1 MAPALSS
8 GHDQGTAPRSKPTVY
23 LLDNFH
29 PDAMAFCE
37 ANFNPITRDN
47 NPDQLATWRV
57 NAQYILIQ
65 GSRVTAED
73 IAAAPHLKAIGK
85 QGVGIDKIDAAA
97 CRARNIPILNTPGIN
112 AQAVA
117 ELVLA
122 LALGVAR
129 QLGPV
134 FAKQAHG
141 IIVPKEKCTGFEL
154 RGKTIGILGM
164 GKIGCAVSKIFGAG
178 FDCPIIAY
186 DPYVPAGAWSNI
198 THERA
203 STLDEVWAKADII
216 TVHMPLTPETRDM
229 ISYEQMKAMK
239 PSTILINAARGGII
253 NEQDLECAISQ
264 KLILGA
270 GLDCHEEEPPS
281 KEKYGAMWDLGV
293 VSTPHL
299 GGTTA
304 DSQRAAGLKAAENLL
319 NFIQNDATA
328 LAQSRARH

>member
-8 GHDQGTAPRSKPTVY
+8 DHNQGTAPRSKPTVF
-23 LLDNFH
+23 LLDSFH
-29 PDAMAFCE
+29 PDVMAFCE
-37 ANFNPITRDN
+37 ANFNPITCDN
-47 NPDQLATWRV
+47 NPDQLATWRE
-57 NAQYILIQ
+57 NAQYILIR
-65 GSRVTAED
+65 GSWVNAAD

-97 CRARNIPILNTPGIN
+97 CKARNIRILNTPGIN

-134 FAKQAHG
+134 LAKQAHG
-141 IIVPKEKCTGFEL
+141 ILVSKDKCTGFEL
-154 RGKTIGILGM
+154 QGKTIGIIGM
-164 GKIGCAVSKIFGAG
+164 GRIGGAVSKIFGLG
-178 FDCPIIAY
+178 FGCPVIAY
-186 DPYVPAGAWSNI
+186 DPYVPADAWSTI

-203 STLDEVWAKADII
+203 STLEEVWSKADII
-216 TVHMPLTPETRDM
+216 TVHMPLTSETRDM

-239 PSTILINAARGGII
+239 PSAILINAARGGII
-253 NEQDLECAISQ
+253 NEQDLQRAISQ

-281 KEKYGAMWDLGV
+281 KERYGAMWDLGV
-293 VSTPHL
+293 MSTPHI

-319 NFIQNDATA
+319 NFIRNDTTA
-328 LAQSRARH
+328 

>member
-1 MAPALSS
+1 MAPSAVSD
-8 GHDQGTAPRSKPTVY
+8 HEQGPGPRSNPTVY

-29 PDAMAFCE
+29 SDVLDFCQ
-37 ANFNPITRDN
+37 ANFNTISRDSPN
-47 NPDQLATWRV
+47 KLANWRES
-57 NAQYILIQ
+57 AQYVLVR
-65 GSRVTAED
+65 GSRITAED
-73 IAAAPHLKAIGK
+73 VAAAPHLRAIGK

-97 CRARNIPILNTPGIN
+97 CEARNIPILNTPGIN

-141 IIVPKEKCTGFEL
+141 ILVPKEKCTGFEL
-154 RGKTIGILGM
+154 RGKTVGIIGM
-164 GKIGCAVSKIFGAG
+164 GMIGSAVSKIFGAG
-178 FDCPIIAY
+178 FDCPVIAY
-186 DPYVPAGAWSNI
+186 DPYVPADAWPNI
-198 THERA
+198 THKRA
-203 STLDEVWAKADII
+203 STLDEIWAEADII
-216 TVHMPLTPETRDM
+216 TVHMPLTPETRNM

-239 PSTILINAARGGII
+239 PTAILINAARGGII
-253 NEQDLECAISQ
+253 NEEDLERAISQ

-270 GLDCHEEEPPS
+270 GLDAHEEEPPS
-281 KEKYGAMWDLGV
+281 KGKYGAMWDLGV

-319 NFIQNDATA
+319 EFIRNDM
-328 LAQSRARH
+328 RA

>member
-1 MAPALSS
+1 MAPSAVSDP
-8 GHDQGTAPRSKPTVY
+8 DQGQPPRSKPTVY

-29 PDAMAFCE
+29 TDVMNFCQ
-37 ANFNPITRDN
+37 ANFNTITRDS
-47 NPDQLATWRV
+47 PDELANWRE
-57 NAQYILIQ
+57 NAQYVLVR
-65 GSRVTAED
+65 GSRITAED
-73 IAAAPHLKAIGK
+73 VAAAPHLRAIGK
-85 QGVGIDKIDAAA
+85 QGVGIDKIDTAA
-97 CRARNIPILNTPGIN
+97 CKARNIPILNTPGIN

-141 IIVPKEKCTGFEL
+141 ILVPKEKCTGFEL
-154 RGKTIGILGM
+154 RGKTVGIIGM
-164 GKIGCAVSKIFGAG
+164 GMIGSAVSKIFGAG

-186 DPYVPAGAWSNI
+186 DPYVPADAWPNI

-203 STLDEVWAKADII
+203 SNLDEIWAKADII
-216 TVHMPLTPETRDM
+216 TVHMPLTPETRNM

-239 PSTILINAARGGII
+239 PTAILINAARGGII
-253 NEQDLECAISQ
+253 NEEDLERAISH

-270 GLDCHEEEPPS
+270 GLDAHEEEPPS
-281 KEKYGAMWDLGV
+281 KEKYGTMWDLGV

-319 NFIQNDATA
+319 EFIRKDTTA
-328 LAQSRARH
+328 